1 MRNETEALI
10 RAYYDRF
17 NAGDIEG
24 FLALLD
30 DQVVHDIN
38 EGAREIGKAAFRRFL
53 EYMNRC
59 YREHVRDLVI
69 MTDQTGTRAAAEF
82 FVDGTYLATDNGL
95 PAARGQKYSLR
106 VGAFFEVRDG
116 KIVRVSNHYSVKEWL
131 RQVA

>member
-1 MRNETEALI
+1 MSNETEALI

-17 NAGDIEG
+17 NAGDVEG

-59 YREHVRDLVI
+59 YRERVRDLVV
-69 MTDQTGTRAAAEF
+69 MTDRTGTRAAAEF
-82 FVDGTYLATDNGL
+82 FVDGMYQATDNGL
-95 PAARGQKYSLR
+95 PAARGQSYSLR

-116 KIVRVSNHYSVKEWL
+116 KIARVSNHYSVKEWL
-131 RQVA
+131 KQVA